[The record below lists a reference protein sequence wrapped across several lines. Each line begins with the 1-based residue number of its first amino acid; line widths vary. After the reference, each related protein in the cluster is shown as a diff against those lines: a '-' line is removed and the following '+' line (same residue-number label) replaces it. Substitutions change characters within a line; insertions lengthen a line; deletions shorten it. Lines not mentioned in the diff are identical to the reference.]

1 LRLDAAVESAMIL
14 DTDRTDRFGQALF
27 DALLEGFDHAWT
39 QADFDDEPLDAG
51 DFPAAPRRKVDA
63 PGGSRDQ

>member
-1 LRLDAAVESAMIL
+1 MIL

-51 DFPAAPRRKVDA
+51 DFPAASPRDA
-63 PGGSRDQ
+63 VVTGQGGRQ